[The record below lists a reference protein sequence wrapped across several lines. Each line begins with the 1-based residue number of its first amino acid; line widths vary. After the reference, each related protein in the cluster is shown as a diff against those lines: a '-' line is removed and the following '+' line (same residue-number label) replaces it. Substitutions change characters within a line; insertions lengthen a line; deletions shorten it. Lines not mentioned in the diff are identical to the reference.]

1 MELTEF
7 LLYIVSPIIFLV
19 YFLVEWKYSYFS
31 NRNILHMKPTLLLG
45 NLDGLGTKYHF
56 SDKLK
61 IIYDE
66 FKGKDVIAGM
76 YQSIAPSLIVTD
88 LDLVRTITVKDF
100 NSFTDRGVF
109 YNEENEPI
117 TAHLFAI
124 EGEKWKFLRN
134 KLSPTFTSGKMK
146 MMYNT
151 IADKGDNLV
160 EAINLFKG
168 EASELKKLGMRFTV
182 DVIGSCAFGIEC
194 GALKDEN
201 AEILMISK
209 EIFNAKG
216 FEQFYLFFLFA
227 FQKISIKLK
236 LRQFSHKV
244 ENYFSSVIK
253 SQMAYREEN
262 KIKRNDFLDM
272 LIQLKTKGTIDGEI
286 SSESRKF
293 TVDEVIAQAFIFY
306 FAGFETSS
314 TALAFTIGE
323 LADHTEIQD
332 RVRAEV
338 LEKIEETNGEITYE
352 SLHEMKYLNQVVN
365 ESLRKHSPVFL
376 LVRKA
381 NHDYQIPNSKHIIPK
396 DMQVIIPTMAFQHDK
411 EYFEKPDE
419 FNPEHFNAEQI
430 SKRPNLAFL
439 PFGEGPRNCIGM
451 RFGLVQTKF
460 AIATIVKNFLVL
472 PEAQTQRPLK
482 FDMKSPANENPG
494 GIWVKYQNL

>member
-1 MELTEF
+1 MMELTEF
-7 LLYIVSPIIFLV
+7 LLYVVSPVIFIV

-56 SDKLK
+56 SDKIK

-76 YQSIAPSLIVTD
+76 YQSIAPALIVTD

-109 YNEENEPI
+109 HNEENEPI

-146 MMYNT
+146 LMYNT
-151 IADKGDNLV
+151 ISDKGNNLV
-160 EAINLFKG
+160 DAINLCNG
-168 EASELKKLGMRFTV
+168 AASEVKKLCMRFTV

-194 GALKDEN
+194 DALKNEN
-201 AEILMISK
+201 AEILNISK
-209 EIFNAKG
+209 EIFSAKG

-227 FQKISIKLK
+227 FQKLSIKLK

-244 ENYFSSVIK
+244 ENYFSDVIK
-253 SQMAYREEN
+253 SQIDYREQN
-262 KIKRNDFLDM
+262 NVKRNDFLDM
-272 LIQLKTKGTIDGEI
+272 LIQLKTTGSIDGEG
-286 SSESRKF
+286 SSATRKF

-314 TALAFTIGE
+314 SALSFTIGE
-323 LADHTEIQD
+323 LADHNDIQE
-332 RVRAEV
+332 RARAEV

-365 ESLRKHSPVFL
+365 GEIINVFTL
-376 LVRKA
+376 
-381 NHDYQIPNSKHIIPK
+381 
-396 DMQVIIPTMAFQHDK
+396 
-411 EYFEKPDE
+411 
-419 FNPEHFNAEQI
+419 
-430 SKRPNLAFL
+430 
-439 PFGEGPRNCIGM
+439 
-451 RFGLVQTKF
+451 
-460 AIATIVKNFLVL
+460 
-472 PEAQTQRPLK
+472 
-482 FDMKSPANENPG
+482 
-494 GIWVKYQNL
+494 